1 MSTKTKAEAAEAK
14 PVEAAEAPA
23 AEAPAAEAKPVEATE
38 AKPAEAAEAPAAEA
52 PAAEAK
58 PVEAAEAPAA
68 EAKPAEAPA
77 AEAKPAEAPAADDI
91 QATVDTLR
99 AAVKTLASKLQET
112 QDRLEAKER
121 AERHAQ
127 RLEKAGIPTQ
137 LGSFIRDDADLEAL
151 NETLASLAKSAP
163 ASVGA
168 VPTPTLP
175 TVGTKNPGGEILS
188 VDEMIARAEANGDR
202 AALSSLK
209 LAKLAAISSNLL

>member
-1 MSTKTKAEAAEAK
+1 MSTKTKAEATEAK
-14 PVEAAEAPA
+14 PAE
-23 AEAPAAEAKPVEATE
+23 AAEAKPAEATE

-52 PAAEAK
+52 KPAEAAEAK
-58 PVEAAEAPAA
+58 PAEAAEAPAA
-68 EAKPAEAPA
+68 EAKPAEA
-77 AEAKPAEAPAADDI
+77 AEAPAADDI

-99 AAVKTLASKLQET
+99 AAVRTLASKLQET

-151 NETLASLAKSAP
+151 NDALASLAKSAP

>member
-1 MSTKTKAEAAEAK
+1 MSTKTKVEATEAK
-14 PVEAAEAPA
+14 PVEATEAKPVEATEAKPAEA

-38 AKPAEAAEAPAAEA
+38 AKPAEAAGAPAAEA
-52 PAAEAK
+52 PATEAK
-58 PVEAAEAPAA
+58 PAEAAEAPA
-68 EAKPAEAPA
+68 
-77 AEAKPAEAPAADDI
+77 AEAPAADDI

-112 QDRLEAKER
+112 QDRLEAKDR

-151 NETLASLAKSAP
+151 NDALASLAKSAP

-209 LAKLAAISSNLL
+209 LAKLATISSNLL

>member
-1 MSTKTKAEAAEAK
+1 MSTKTKAEATEAK
-14 PVEAAEAPA
+14 PVEATEAPAVEAPAVEAPAVEAPAAEAPAVEAPA
-23 AEAPAAEAKPVEATE
+23 AEAPAAEA
-38 AKPAEAAEAPAAEA
+38 PA
-52 PAAEAK
+52 
-58 PVEAAEAPAA
+58 
-68 EAKPAEAPA
+68 
-77 AEAKPAEAPAADDI
+77 AEAPAADDI

-151 NETLASLAKSAP
+151 NDALASLAKSAP

>member
-1 MSTKTKAEAAEAK
+1 MSTKTKAEATEAK
-14 PVEAAEAPA
+14 PVEATEAKPAEAPA

-58 PVEAAEAPAA
+58 PAEAAGAPAA
-68 EAKPAEAPA
+68 EAKPAEA
-77 AEAKPAEAPAADDI
+77 AEAPAADDI

-99 AAVKTLASKLQET
+99 AAVKILASKLQET

-121 AERHAQ
+121 AGRHAQ

-151 NETLASLAKSAP
+151 NDALASLAKSAP

>member
-1 MSTKTKAEAAEAK
+1 MSTKTKAEATEAKPVEAAEAK
-14 PVEAAEAPA
+14 PVEAAEAPAAEAPAAEAPA

-52 PAAEAK
+52 PAA
-58 PVEAAEAPAA
+58 
-68 EAKPAEAPA
+68 
-77 AEAKPAEAPAADDI
+77 DDI
-91 QATVDTLR
+91 QTTVDTLR
-99 AAVKTLASKLQET
+99 ASVKTLASKLQET

-151 NETLASLAKSAP
+151 NDALASLAKPAP
-163 ASVGA
+163 APAGA

>member
-1 MSTKTKAEAAEAK
+1 MITKTKAEA
-14 PVEAAEAPA
+14 
-23 AEAPAAEAKPVEATE
+23 TE
-38 AKPAEAAEAPAAEA
+38 AKP
-52 PAAEAK
+52 
-58 PVEAAEAPAA
+58 A

-77 AEAKPAEAPAADDI
+77 AEAKPAEAKPADDI

-112 QDRLEAKER
+112 QDHLEAKER

-151 NETLASLAKSAP
+151 NDALASLAKSAP

-175 TVGTKNPGGEILS
+175 TVGTKKPGGEILS

>member
-1 MSTKTKAEAAEAK
+1 MSTKTKAEATEAK
-14 PVEAAEAPA
+14 PVEATEAPAAEAPA
-23 AEAPAAEAKPVEATE
+23 AEAKPAEAAEAKPVEATE

-52 PAAEAK
+52 
-58 PVEAAEAPAA
+58 
-68 EAKPAEAPA
+68 
-77 AEAKPAEAPAADDI
+77 AEAPAADDI

-151 NETLASLAKSAP
+151 NDALASLAKSAP

>member
-14 PVEAAEAPA
+14 PVEA
-23 AEAPAAEAKPVEATE
+23 T
-38 AKPAEAAEAPAAEA
+38 
-52 PAAEAK
+52 EAK

-68 EAKPAEAPA
+68 EAKPVESAETP
-77 AEAKPAEAPAADDI
+77 ADDA
-91 QATVDTLR
+91 QATM
-99 AAVKTLASKLQET
+99 AALQASVEALTAKLQET

-121 AERHAQ
+121 AEQRAK

-151 NETLASLAKSAP
+151 NEALAGLAKP
-163 ASVGA
+163 AGV

-188 VDEMIARAEANGDR
+188 VDEMIARAEANGDH